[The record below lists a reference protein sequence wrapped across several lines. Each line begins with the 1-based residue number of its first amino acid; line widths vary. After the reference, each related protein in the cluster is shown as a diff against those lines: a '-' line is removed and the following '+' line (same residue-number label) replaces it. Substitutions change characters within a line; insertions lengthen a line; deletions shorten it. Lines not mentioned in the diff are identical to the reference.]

1 MDAKRRGR
9 PVIHQRL
16 PLHKSPPITE
26 FSFQN
31 MQNRPPVAPARQGS
45 DRLSRSSKS
54 SGSSSQQSGSK
65 LSSRHSSST
74 DSSSGSATNSNGRAL
89 LQDRISSLLSHDLA
103 LPLFHAL
110 HGRDPGKQVY
120 LGRESRSIPDTSGDR
135 ILEEAIR
142 AWALLPQTLKREP
155 TLARHVSELIQG
167 SLSEQLH
174 IQSDHEV
181 EVNQLCNSQ
190 QKAHRRRRI
199 DILLSSKESPST
211 PLALIEIGHNKMEWW
226 KKLDQAGKNLDM
238 MNDDTDSMDQMQEFQ
253 DAMLCAVLTVEGD
266 GDTQGFQSQFAVF
279 LCWPKTVKSRRYCR
293 MALLWHA
300 RTFDLMLASKDF
312 GRFLRVVSS
321 FAAWRKAGPN
331 ADYKYLSSNV
341 CRVGNTVSGLPK
353 CGLTLWH
360 LFSSRC

>member
-155 TLARHVSELIQG
+155 TLARSVSELIQG
-167 SLSEQLH
+167 LSKQLH
-174 IQSDHEV
+174 IQSDNEV
-181 EVNQLCNSQ
+181 EVDQLRNSPQ
-190 QKAHRRRRI
+190 EAHQRRLI
-199 DILLSSKESPST
+199 DILLSSNECPST
-211 PLALIEIGHNKMEWW
+211 PLALIEIGHNNMEWW
-226 KKLDQAGKNLDM
+226 KKLYQAGKNLDM
-238 MNDDTDSMDQMQEFQ
+238 MNDDDSMDQKLKFQ
-253 DAMLCAVLTVEGD
+253 NSMLCAVLTVEGE
-266 GDTQGFQSQFAVF
+266 GDTQGFQSQFGVF
-279 LCWPKTVKSRRYCR
+279 LCWPKTVKSRRYGR

-300 RTFDLMLASKDF
+300 RTFDLMSASKDF

-321 FAAWRKAGPN
+321 FAAWLKAGAH
-331 ADYKYLSSNV
+331 ADYKYLNSDV
-341 CRVGNTVSGLPK
+341 CRVRNTVSDN
-353 CGLTLWH
+353 C
-360 LFSSRC
+360 SVVDCSVVD